1 MHMYADFFHTY
12 VVKKVVVVGHL
23 MGEVI
28 RRSCRVFQQTDEVD
42 RLLLMKGEV
51 VQKVVVVQRDKLG
64 DVQEVSIPSRRV
76 VVVLVVAVVAD
87 ILMGLFNSCWSEK
100 KISVIIDGF
109 LQMSIY
115 IPP

>member
-1 MHMYADFFHTY
+1 MHMYANFFHTY
-12 VVKKVVVVGHL
+12 VVKKVVGRL

-28 RRSCRVFQQTDEVD
+28 RHSCRVFQQTDEVD
-42 RLLLMKGEV
+42 RLLRMKGEL
-51 VQKVVVVQRDKLG
+51 VQKVVVVQRDKMG
-64 DVQEVSIPSRRV
+64 DVQEVLIPSRRVV
-76 VVVLVVAVVAD
+76 VVVLVVAVVVD

-100 KISVIIDGF
+100 IFSVIIDGF